1 MVQGSGKLTPNRRFR
16 SKCIRRPVSLPAECA
31 NIVPSSCEMNAH
43 LAIVAAILQR
53 SYQERSYQV
62 PPFFKSWLLGKRK
75 ADAPP
80 ESTCFFS
87 GCRRGSRHQATCEP
101 CLLKTCSRAI
111 LRHSHWRESQSKP
124 RADSR
129 PRRNILSDTTRD
141 RVRLMKA
148 KPSKPDQLL
157 NDSYRESPQI
167 TAALKVASPDK

>member
-1 MVQGSGKLTPNRRFR
+1 MHQAARF
-16 SKCIRRPVSLPAECA
+16 PASRVRKHRAFELRNERA
-31 NIVPSSCEMNAH
+31 PGHRGRDSPEEQSSSSFLM
-43 LAIVAAILQR
+43 
-53 SYQERSYQV
+53 
-62 PPFFKSWLLGKRK
+62 SWLLGKRK

-101 CLLKTCSRAI
+101 CLLKICSLAI
-111 LRHSHWRESQSKP
+111 LGQSYWRESQSKP
-124 RADSR
+124 PGGSR

-167 TAALKVASPDK
+167 TAALKVAGPDK

>member
-43 LAIVAAILQR
+43 LAIVAAILQ
-53 SYQERSYQV
+53 RSYQV